1 MTMVVVTDLQTKVE
15 KYESRAS
22 RCEEQ
27 ARAAT
32 DKAQQTFYE
41 VLAGYYSSLATD
53 FRKIIEKRTVAYGRR
68 TVSRSPESQPAAH
81 SRGPLAYGY
90 RSSIST
96 RDAYL
101 MPHALLPGLGDFAC
115 RLPFIADDEFIT
127 RWRARG
133 RWSCCSTAC

>member
-1 MTMVVVTDLQTKVE
+1 MVVVTDLQTKVE

-53 FRKIIEKRTVAYGRR
+53 FRKIIEKRTVA
-68 TVSRSPESQPAAH
+68 
-81 SRGPLAYGY
+81 
-90 RSSIST
+90 
-96 RDAYL
+96 
-101 MPHALLPGLGDFAC
+101 
-115 RLPFIADDEFIT
+115 
-127 RWRARG
+127 
-133 RWSCCSTAC
+133 